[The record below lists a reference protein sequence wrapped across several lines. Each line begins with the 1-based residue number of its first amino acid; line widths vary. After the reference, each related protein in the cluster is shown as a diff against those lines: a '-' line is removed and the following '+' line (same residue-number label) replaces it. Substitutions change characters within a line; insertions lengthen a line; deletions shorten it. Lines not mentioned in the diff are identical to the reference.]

1 MPTVIDLTADEST
14 ETPEDLKYQEAVDRL
29 KKLRND
35 LEIQRKQ
42 QQRRNGLLTRTNLK
56 GNTVICISDDDDE
69 EDDDE
74 EDVEAERYKTSE
86 RTIREAISEAT
97 DILSKYSNREVSNV
111 FLVERLG

>member
-56 GNTVICISDDDDE
+56 GNTVICISDE